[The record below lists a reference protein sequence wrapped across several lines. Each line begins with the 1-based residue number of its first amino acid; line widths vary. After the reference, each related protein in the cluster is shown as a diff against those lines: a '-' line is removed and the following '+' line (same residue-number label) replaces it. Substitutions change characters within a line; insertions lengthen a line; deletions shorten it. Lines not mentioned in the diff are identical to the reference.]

1 MKIMNDGLLVV
12 TVREVHHWP
21 TCPCSKCEQER
32 AKRTPSG
39 THVKRIS
46 PEAAHILR
54 FIPARSPHGSLAR
67 ELMLSEKIG

>member
-1 MKIMNDGLLVV
+1 MNDELLVV
-12 TVREVHHWP
+12 TTTSLHYWK
-21 TCPCSKCEQER
+21 TCPCPTCEQER

-54 FIPARSPHGSLAR
+54 FIPARSPHGSLTR
-67 ELMLSEKIG
+67 ELMMSEKVG